1 MLQRIRICVTAQ
13 IKPAPT
19 QRLFRFS
26 PGHFSFLDNYEVAQV
41 LQGGAQRLAHCC
53 LGSSQGCLGKLQRP
67 GRCSRGVPSNRCAAP
82 KPRALPP
89 NGGRDP
95 PPSGCLLFGPCR
107 KAGAR
112 LVAWCR
118 LAWGGGQQCAG
129 SIATP
134 QQDPGPRPPG
144 TQFTILNARAR
155 VQGGTRAA
163 TGPFWPEYPEARLRC
178 QAVGPQEETWTPMPT
193 FAWSQR
199 KSTIFKGMRWER

>member
-1 MLQRIRICVTAQ
+1 M
-13 IKPAPT
+13 
-19 QRLFRFS
+19 
-26 PGHFSFLDNYEVAQV
+26 
-41 LQGGAQRLAHCC
+41 
-53 LGSSQGCLGKLQRP
+53 GSQAIDARPQSQGLYLQTVAETRLQ
-67 GRCSRGVPSNRCAAP
+67 VAASS
-82 KPRALPP
+82 L
-89 NGGRDP
+89 D
-95 PPSGCLLFGPCR
+95 
-107 KAGAR
+107 
-112 LVAWCR
+112 LVEKQEQDLWRQPR